1 MVLVNYKKKEI
12 CHLISRMILV
22 EHMVG
27 LKPDVKKT
35 ILKKILRPFYLTL
48 KITLKFRVG
57 DTNYSIIPLLVLL

>member
-27 LKPDVKKT
+27 LKPDVKKNNFEKNFTT
-35 ILKKILRPFYLTL
+35 ILFDVENHAEISRRRYKL
-48 KITLKFRVG
+48 
-57 DTNYSIIPLLVLL
+57 